1 MYDKCHAFSEN
12 ATDFAIPGKEVP
24 ILTIKDLSAQTG
36 YSVGTISRV
45 LNNQPN
51 VSQKARDTILRA
63 AEECGFQLNANAKQL
78 KQQHSNSILVLVKGA
93 HNKVFALLVESIQD
107 RIAQT
112 SYSLIVDYMD
122 ESENEVLRALQ
133 LCREKKPL
141 GILFLGGDRE
151 NFLADFQRIQ
161 MPCVLVTNDAA
172 NFPFPNL
179 SSVSSDDKLA
189 GKIAIEHLI
198 ALGHKKIALIA
209 GDHTRSDIGRLR
221 YEGAM
226 EAFRE
231 RGIAF
236 DPEQDCETIRYTCQ
250 DGYDAARRLLERG
263 REFTA
268 VFAMSDV
275 MAVGAIRALKDAG
288 KNVPEDISVVG
299 FDGLELGEYTI
310 PRLAS
315 VSQNLKGLA
324 DRSFTMLLD
333 NIESRS
339 GARYEVLPVSLL
351 DRESARKID

>member
-1 MYDKCHAFSEN
+1 M
-12 ATDFAIPGKEVP
+12 P

-63 AEECGFQLNANAKQL
+63 ADECGFQLNANAKQL
-78 KQQHSNSILVLVKGA
+78 KQQHSNSILVLVKGT

-107 RIAQT
+107 RIAET
-112 SYSLIVDYMD
+112 NYSLVVDYMD

-133 LCREKKPL
+133 LCRERKPL
-141 GILFLGGDRE
+141 GILFLGGERE
-151 NFLADFQRIQ
+151 NFLADFDKIH
-161 MPCVLVTNDAA
+161 MPCVLVTNDAS

-189 GKIAIEHLI
+189 GRMAIAHLI
-198 ALGHKKIALIA
+198 ALGHRKIAIIA

-231 RGIAF
+231 HGISF
-236 DPEQDCETIRYTCQ
+236 NPETDCETIRYTCQ
-250 DGYDAARRLLERG
+250 DGYNAAQRLLNRG
-263 REFTA
+263 RDFTA
-268 VFAMSDV
+268 IFAMSDV
-275 MAVGAIRALKDAG
+275 MAVGAIRGLKDEG
-288 KNVPEDISVVG
+288 KCVPEDISVVG
-299 FDGLELGEYTI
+299 FDGVELGEFYV

-315 VSQNLKGLA
+315 ISQNVTELA
-324 DRSFTMLLD
+324 DRSLWMLLE
-333 NIESRS
+333 NIESNS
-339 GARYEVLPVSLL
+339 AARYEVLPVSLL